1 MKKNILL
8 LLLLAASLCLP
19 AFAINKKPFTIPE
32 VKEWKGAEGTLTLSG
47 RIVCNG
53 VGERRIAQQLADD
66 YRQMFGTAL
75 TIAQGKAQKG
85 DIVLSLKAPK
95 TLGEEGYTMSINAQ
109 ATIAAAN
116 RKGLYWGTRTLLQLA
131 EQSETRTLPC
141 LSLIH
146 I

>member
-1 MKKNILL
+1 MKKKLLL
-8 LLLLAASLCLP
+8 LLLLAANTALST
-19 AFAINKKPFTIPE
+19 FAINKKPFTIPE
-32 VKEWKGAEGTLTLSG
+32 VKEWKGAEGTLVLSG

-53 VGERRIAQQLADD
+53 AEERRIAQQLADD

-75 TIAQGKAQKG
+75 TLAQGKAQKG

-95 TLGEEGYTMSINAQ
+95 TLGEEGYTMTINAQ

-131 EQSETRTLPC
+131 EQSQTRA
-141 LSLIH
+141 
-146 I
+146 